1 MSTFDGLGRAL
12 RWLRDERG
20 KRQFQV
26 ADAAGITKPMLS
38 AYETGRQKPSLES
51 LEKILD
57 ALGADLSNLHSALAI
72 VNGRPETAARPRRGW
87 EPYPLPRAGAAE
99 EVADGGADLYRS
111 VGVQGPLPRWQE
123 EAMTEMLHGFHTL
136 LRHLLGAIS
145 RLEQRAGGGDRE
157 GESGEG
163 GERGGPAGAPGAA
176 GS

>member
-57 ALGADLSNLHSALAI
+57 AMGVDLADLDSALAK
-72 VNGRPETAARPRRGW
+72 VNGREATRPQRGW
-87 EPYPLPRAGAAE
+87 EPYPLPRGGAAE

-123 EAMTEMLHGFHTL
+123 EAMTEMLHGFHML

-145 RLEQRAGGGDRE
+145 RLERRAGGGE
-157 GESGEG
+157 AGTVGE
-163 GERGGPAGAPGAA
+163 AGAGEP
-176 GS
+176 

>member
-1 MSTFDGLGRAL
+1 MSSTFDGLGRAL

-57 ALGADLSNLHSALAI
+57 ALGADLSDLHAALAI
-72 VNGRPETAARPRRGW
+72 VNGRETARPRRGW
-87 EPYPLPRAGAAE
+87 EPYPLPLGAAAGE
-99 EVADGGADLYRS
+99 PAGGGADLYRA

-123 EAMTEMLHGFHTL
+123 EAMTEMLQGFHTL
-136 LRHLLGAIS
+136 LRHLLGALS
-145 RLEQRAGGGDRE
+145 RLEERAGGGRGE
-157 GESGEG
+157 GEGGESGE
-163 GERGGPAGAPGAA
+163 RGGTPEATETAGR
-176 GS
+176 